1 MTAQLRGVLTALATP
16 FTENGTID
24 EASLR
29 ALVDRSITGG
39 VHGVVACGSTG
50 EFSTLSSDERR
61 LVVETVVDHVAGR
74 VPVIATWSTTV
85 STTRRRSSLLSVL
98 N

>member
-16 FTENGTID
+16 FTENGNID
-24 EASLR
+24 EGSLQI
-29 ALVDRSITGG
+29 LVNRSIAGG

-61 LVVETVVDHVAGR
+61 LCQDGPAPGSGCR
-74 VPVIATWSTTV
+74 SA
-85 STTRRRSSLLSVL
+85 TRRWPRW
-98 N
+98 